1 MPDRKEM
8 TRLMTKRLPRPTMA
22 LLIACGVQG
31 ANHGFQVFLVGGMVR
46 DVLRD
51 RISRDPDLVVQ
62 ETVPTLDASAR
73 YAGVLADALG
83 VTVSPPS
90 QFGTIKVEAG
100 GLEIDIA
107 SARRESYASPGA
119 LPDVRPATIEGDLG
133 RRDFTVNAI
142 GVDLGPRAF
151 GNVVDVHGGLGDL
164 DRRVLGV
171 IHDGSFA
178 DDPTRL
184 FRAVRYEP
192 RLNLRMSMLTEMA
205 LRRDIGHLA
214 AVSGDRVRHEIERIF
229 AEDTPAPV
237 LARADGLGLLHATLP
252 GLTWTPAMTAAA
264 RRMKDRGPMS
274 FLALLASSLSRED
287 AEAFAARINAAGPW
301 SAIIHDAV
309 TVRERL
315 DDLAAGGLAPSGVH
329 RMLEGLSPEAVTA
342 WAALTDDATAAGRL
356 REYAGNLRY
365 VRPVLDGAA
374 LLALGVPQGP
384 RVGELLREL
393 LAARLDGAVS
403 TPADEKAYVR
413 QRLRA

>member
-1 MPDRKEM
+1 MPDHKEM
-8 TRLMTKRLPRPTMA
+8 TKLMTKRLPRPTMA

-62 ETVPTLDASAR
+62 EVVPTLDASAR
-73 YAGVLADALG
+73 YAEVLAGSLG

-90 QFGTIKVEAG
+90 QFGTIKVVAG
-100 GLEIDIA
+100 GLEVDIA

-119 LPDVRPATIEGDLG
+119 LPDVRAATIEGDLG
-133 RRDFTVNAI
+133 RRDFTINAI
-142 GVDLGPRAF
+142 GVDLGPKTF
-151 GNVVDVHGGLGDL
+151 GNIVDIHGGQEDL
-164 DRRVLGV
+164 NHRVIGV

-184 FRAVRYEP
+184 FRAVRYET
-192 RLNLRMSMLTEMA
+192 RLNLRMTMMTEMA

-214 AVSGDRVRHEIERIF
+214 AVSGDRIRNELERIF
-229 AEDTPAPV
+229 VEDNPAHA
-237 LARADGLGLLHATLP
+237 LSRADELGMLQATLP
-252 GLTWTPAMTAAA
+252 ALTWTSAMTAAA
-264 RRMKDRGPMS
+264 RQMKERGPMS

-287 AEAFAARINAAGPW
+287 AEAFAARINATGPW

-309 TVRERL
+309 TVAEQL
-315 DDLAAGGLAPSGVH
+315 DDLAVSGLSPSGVY
-329 RMLEGLSPEAVTA
+329 RILEGLSPEAVSA
-342 WAALTDDATAAGRL
+342 WAALSGDATAAGRL
-356 REYAGNLRY
+356 REYADNLRY
-365 VRPVLDGAA
+365 VRPALDGDA

-393 LAARLDGAVS
+393 LHARLDGQVANR
-403 TPADEKAYVR
+403 ADEEALVR
-413 QRLRA
+413 DRL